1 MYKSYLNKK
10 IFLCLNKHLYLQLN
24 TKIMNKKQGRPK
36 KPHIEKVST
45 MSLSV
50 PNRHRAELKKIFK
63 KIINDY
69 REGQGVSTQK

>member
-1 MYKSYLNKK
+1 
-10 IFLCLNKHLYLQLN
+10 
-24 TKIMNKKQGRPK
+24 MNKKQGRPK